1 MSTISTGTSLT
12 TAFVVTGDTSGEL
25 VIKTGTGAGTTA
37 MTIDASQN
45 VAFSNP
51 VSFSGNIDANG
62 NLNFIGT
69 GRRITGDMSNATHS
83 NRLLFQ
89 TSTANSTTVV
99 GVIPS
104 GTGIAGQI
112 NLYSKSDPTNASIGQ
127 FLVLDTADTRL
138 VSGITGTGTYLPMT
152 FYTGGSER
160 MRLDTSGNLGI
171 GTASPGVRA
180 DISGVMRSSTWS
192 LSGTGVTGGTTAFSA
207 GTVSTD
213 TNWGMYFRAG
223 ANSSSA
229 AEYSFRNSADT
240 ERLRIGP
247 SGQIGIGGA
256 NYGTSGQVLTSN
268 GSGSAPSWQTA
279 GGLPAMNIVSGTTQ
293 TATANNHYVLTN
305 ASATTVTL
313 PASPAAGD
321 VVWITVSN
329 GRVDN
334 VVARNGQNI
343 NSLAENMTI
352 NSAYAG
358 VQLRYADATR
368 GWVFT

>member
-1 MSTISTGTSLT
+1 MSTISTGTIAT

-25 VIKTGTGAGTTA
+25 VIKTGPGAGTTA
-37 MTIDASQN
+37 MTIDAAQN
-45 VAFSNP
+45 VAFANP
-51 VSFSGNIDANG
+51 VTFSGNIDTNG
-62 NLNFIGT
+62 NLNFTST
-69 GRRITGDMSNATHS
+69 GQRITGNFGAGTLGT
-83 NRLLFQ
+83 RVLFQ
-89 TSTANSTTVV
+89 SNTSNTQTNIVAVEN
-99 GVIPS
+99 
-104 GTGIAGQI
+104 GT
-112 NLYSKSDPTNASIGQ
+112 
-127 FLVLDTADTRL
+127 
-138 VSGITGTGTYLPMT
+138 TGTGTGAAQLVVADSNYTTAANFVSGGVSLIKNTDLRITSGATGSATALPMT

-160 MRLDTSGNLGI
+160 FRI
-171 GTASPGVRA
+171 GTAGQLGV
-180 DISGVMRSSTWS
+180 
-192 LSGTGVTGGTTAFSA
+192 
-207 GTVSTD
+207 
-213 TNWGMYFRAG
+213 
-223 ANSSSA
+223 
-229 AEYSFRNSADT
+229 
-240 ERLRIGP
+240 
-247 SGQIGIGGA
+247 GGA

-268 GSGSAPSWQTA
+268 GAAAAPSWQLPA
-279 GGLPAMNIVSGTTQ
+279 GLPTMNIVSGTTQ
-293 TATANNHYVLTN
+293 AATANNHYVLTN